1 MKVEIKCVKC
11 NDSKESTNVAES
23 LKALYNPCEDCGS
36 KQEVKFVK
44 YTSKGNN

>member
-11 NDSKESTNVAES
+11 NDSKESTNTLES

-36 KQEVKFVK
+36 KQEVKFTK
-44 YTSKGNN
+44 FTSKGSN